1 MRDVLDDEVSDE
13 LCDVLRDELR
23 NVLVFKSVLQ
33 FNLWVYR

>member
-1 MRDVLDDEVSDE
+1 MRDVLGDELSDE

>member
-23 NVLVFKSVLQ
+23 NVLVFKRVLQ
-33 FNLWVYR
+33 FNLWMYR